1 MDSRLR
7 TLPFLPLAERPDV
20 ITPTSGKQ
28 IVVDKRKRESGE
40 RIMNRGRVS
49 VLSLSMLLAEAH
61 NYPTESA

>member
-20 ITPTSGKQ
+20 ITATSGKQ
-28 IVVDKRKRESGE
+28 IVVDKKKREGGE

-49 VLSLSMLLAEAH
+49 VFSLSMLLAEAH
-61 NYPTESA
+61 SDATEST

>member
-20 ITPTSGKQ
+20 ITATSGKQ

-49 VLSLSMLLAEAH
+49 VLSLSMLLAKAH

>member
-20 ITPTSGKQ
+20 ITTTSGKQ
-28 IVVDKRKRESGE
+28 IAVDKRLREGGE

-49 VLSLSMLLAEAH
+49 VLSLSMLLA
-61 NYPTESA
+61 SS

>member
-20 ITPTSGKQ
+20 ITATSGKQ